1 MWNVKWLFKNRWIR
15 FVKQITLKS
24 DLSPDNSVTLNK
36 VIINLPKS
44 IQTSLLKLIDPQI
57 YPQSQQWPKI
67 YNAGRIQFLVGL
79 ITVLMPDLLSGSGSE
94 TGLR

>member
-15 FVKQITLKS
+15 FVKQITLKG
-24 DLSPDNSVTLNK
+24 DLSPDNRLPFNK
-36 VIINLPKS
+36 VIISLPQY
-44 IQTSLLKLIDPQI
+44 IQTFLLRLTDPQI
-57 YPQSQQWPKI
+57 YTQSQQWPEI